1 MEYIVCKTYEKRGLV
16 LERGELVENIDHTL
30 YKGKT
35 QLCYDTSYNA
45 YHHFARNDDGKG
57 LERFELCE
65 QIVSRISELVVEYNE
80 NYGRIV
86 GSFTENTTDDEKV
99 NALATLVDTVGEAYR
114 KIKVVIPNGLKD
126 GDNLCFG
133 FYNAE
138 IEQLEQVLRVI

>member
-1 MEYIVCKTYEKRGLV
+1 MEYIVCKTYEKKGLV
-16 LERGELVENIDHTL
+16 LERGELVENNGHTL
-30 YKGKT
+30 FKGKT
-35 QLCYDTSYNA
+35 PLCYDTSYNA

-65 QIVSRISELVVEYNE
+65 QIESRIREIVVEYNE
-80 NYGRIV
+80 NYYRIV
-86 GSFTENTTDDEKV
+86 NSFTENTTDDEKV

>member
-16 LERGELVENIDHTL
+16 LERGELVQNIGHTL
-30 YKGKT
+30 CKGKT
-35 QLCYDTSYNA
+35 ELCYDTSYNA
-45 YHHFARNDDGKG
+45 YHHFARNDDGRG
-57 LERFELCE
+57 YERFELCE
-65 QIVSRISELVVEYNE
+65 QIESRIREIVVEYNE
-80 NYGRIV
+80 NYYRIV
-86 GSFTENTTDDEKV
+86 NSFTENTTDDEKV
-99 NALATLVDTVGEAYR
+99 NALATLVDTVGETYR

>member
-16 LERGELVENIDHTL
+16 LERGELVENIGHTL

-35 QLCYDTSYNA
+35 ELCYDTSYNA

-57 LERFELCE
+57 YERFELCE
-65 QIVSRISELVVEYNE
+65 QIESRIREIVAEYNE
-80 NYGRIV
+80 NYYRIV
-86 GSFTENTTDDEKV
+86 NSFTENTTDDEKV
-99 NALATLVDTVGEAYR
+99 NALASLVDTVGETYR